1 MQKIATLLIGLA
13 AGAVVCASPAGA
25 DDNQFLAHL
34 KSSGLVHPALSD
46 SDLLLHGRM
55 ACIEVGKVGMPP
67 DSARVW
73 IYNDLQVRGFPPNY
87 AAAGTLVHY
96 ALQDLCPEVPNT
108 TGL

>member
-1 MQKIATLLIGLA
+1 MRKIATLLIGLG
-13 AGAVVCASPAGA
+13 AGAIVCASPACA

-34 KSSGLVHPALSD
+34 KSSGVVHPALSD
-46 SDLLLHGRM
+46 SDLLLDGRM
-55 ACIEVGKVGMPP
+55 ACIEVGKEGLPP
-67 DSARVW
+67 DSARIW
-73 IYNDLQVRGFPPNY
+73 IVHDLEGRGVPANY